1 MKNIEF
7 KVTIAVVDGAVI
19 SKEAIK
25 LAIEDSLLALACDR
39 NMCYEVECTHDGKS
53 EQDSLIQFT
62 KGVPVDKK
70 PYKWFNS
77 PYDPLYVANSLI
89 NSNAPQEEQNGH

>member
-7 KVTIAVVDGAVI
+7 KVTIAVADDTAVA
-19 SKEAIK
+19 EEVIK
-25 LAIEDSLLALACDR
+25 QALEDAMLALACDR
-39 NMCYEVECTHDGKS
+39 NMCYEVACTHAGKL
-53 EQDSLIQFT
+53 EQDPLIPFT
-62 KGVPVDKK
+62 REVPVDKK
-70 PYKWFNS
+70 QYKWFNS